1 MRQTFSTERRV
12 EFSDTDMAGFVHFTN
27 YLRYMEETEYEFL
40 RSLGLSVV
48 MHDEVG
54 TYGFPR
60 RQAHCEYLFPARFHQ
75 VIAIDLEVTSND
87 GKLIRYDFKIRHE
100 SRPLATGYLQVTC
113 VRFPDDKPP
122 FAILLPEAVLEKIPL
137 R

>member
-1 MRQTFSTERRV
+1 MSQKFSTQRCV

-48 MHDEVG
+48 MHDQTG

-60 RQAHCEYLFPARFHQ
+60 RQSHCEYLFPARYHQ
-75 VIAIDLEVTSND
+75 LIRIDLEVTSND
-87 GKLIRYDFKIRHE
+87 GKLIRYDFQIHHE
-100 SRPLATGYLQVTC
+100 STLLTTGYLQVTC

-122 FAILLPEAVLEKIPL
+122 YAMLLPAEVIEKIPL
-137 R
+137 C